1 MIRPAGYTANEKL
14 QICRRYIVERQ
25 REQNGLSDE
34 EIHFSNPA
42 LKALIQGYTREA
54 GVRGLERQ
62 VGTVCRKVA
71 RRSW

>member
-1 MIRPAGYTANEKL
+1 MTCIWFLLAHS
-14 QICRRYIVERQ
+14 V
-25 REQNGLSDE
+25 
-34 EIHFSNPA
+34 HFSNPA

-71 RRSW
+71 RRIVAEEITRGTITPRRSAAT